1 MKALFLAGGKGTRL
15 RPITNELPKP
25 MVPVVG
31 KPLLERN
38 IERLKEH
45 GVDEVVLSTCYKPY
59 KIEKYFGNGEK
70 LGIKINYISED
81 IPLGTAGAIKNAEE
95 FFDDTFIVFNADI
108 LSDIDISDMIKW
120 HKEKGAFAT
129 IATTQVEDPSA
140 YGVIEYDDKGFITAF
155 KEKPKPHE
163 TTSNL
168 INAGIYIFEPELFN
182 EIPSG
187 RTVSIERETYPKLLD
202 HGKKIAV
209 YNKCSY
215 WLDLGTPD
223 KYIKAH
229 KDILSGDFKMLNHDF
244 KNNPQYISSTAKI
257 HQNAK
262 IIGPVYIG
270 DNVEVGAYAVV
281 GPNTFLG
288 DNSRVGTSSKIIGS
302 VLWDNASVE
311 KEALI
316 VNSVIMSNCTV
327 DMNTEEYNVIL
338 TEGVCHPI
346 AV

>member
-1 MKALFLAGGKGTRL
+1 M
-15 RPITNELPKP
+15 
-25 MVPVVG
+25 
-31 KPLLERN
+31 
-38 IERLKEH
+38 
-45 GVDEVVLSTCYKPY
+45 
-59 KIEKYFGNGEK
+59 
-70 LGIKINYISED
+70 
-81 IPLGTAGAIKNAEE
+81 
-95 FFDDTFIVFNADI
+95 
-108 LSDIDISDMIKW
+108 
-120 HKEKGAFAT
+120 
-129 IATTQVEDPSA
+129 
-140 YGVIEYDDKGFITAF
+140 
-155 KEKPKPHE
+155 
-163 TTSNL
+163 
-168 INAGIYIFEPELFN
+168 FN

-311 KEALI
+311 KKL
-316 VNSVIMSNCTV
+316 
-327 DMNTEEYNVIL
+327 
-338 TEGVCHPI
+338 
-346 AV
+346 